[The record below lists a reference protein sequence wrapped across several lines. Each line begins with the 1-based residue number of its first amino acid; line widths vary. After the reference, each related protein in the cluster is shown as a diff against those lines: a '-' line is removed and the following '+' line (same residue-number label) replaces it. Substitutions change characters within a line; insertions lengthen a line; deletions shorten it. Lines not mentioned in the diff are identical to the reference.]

1 MVQKCPL
8 FCVGFVLSL
17 YKKRAAVGGHD
28 KARVK
33 KTLGK
38 LSKLIFRQTP
48 EMKEKRIKNDFAES
62 GNKKRTH
69 HGKPHSLY
77 IHDLGFMT

>member
-38 LSKLIFRQTP
+38 LSKFIFRQMSG
-48 EMKEKRIKNDFAES
+48 MKEKRIKMTS
-62 GNKKRTH
+62 PKVGTKKELIMANHILFT
-69 HGKPHSLY
+69 
-77 IHDLGFMT
+77 FMTSVL

>member
-38 LSKLIFRQTP
+38 LSKFIFRQMSG
-48 EMKEKRIKNDFAES
+48 MKEKRIKMTS
-62 GNKKRTH
+62 PKVGTKKELITANH
-69 HGKPHSLY
+69 TLFT
-77 IHDLGFMT
+77 FMTSVL